1 METRAEPRCI
11 GGAAVWRN
19 FSNRGPQAGADGE
32 GSSRRRELRWRS
44 RGRRRWE
51 SRYNVQRK
59 MRRRSAVGA
68 GWESVHIQRSL
79 RGMSRS
85 EGNWGP
91 RFCSTAPAQHPPL
104 PRHQISPVGWPS
116 GGDESRAEVHR
127 GCGGVAHIQRSLRGM
142 SRSEGNWGPRFC
154 STAPAQHPP
163 LPRHQISPV
172 GWPSGGDES
181 RAEVHRGCGGVAEL
195 FQPRPAG
202 RC

>member
-1 METRAEPRCI
+1 MQNSSRQSWRLRQNHRLTVGKSTISPLLTSQRIFVPDVCRIRHDVLLGLSTIAMQ
-11 GGAAVWRN
+11 RN

-44 RGRRRWE
+44 RGRRSWE
-51 SRYNVQRK
+51 SRYTVQQK

-79 RGMSRS
+79 RWMSRS
-85 EGNWGP
+85 DGNWGP
-91 RFCSTAPAQHPPL
+91 RFCSTAPAQHPSL

-127 GCGGVAHIQRSLRGM
+127 V
-142 SRSEGNWGPRFC
+142 
-154 STAPAQHPP
+154 
-163 LPRHQISPV
+163 
-172 GWPSGGDES
+172 
-181 RAEVHRGCGGVAEL
+181 CGGVAEL
-195 FQPRPAG
+195 FKPRPAG

>member
-1 METRAEPRCI
+1 MSFLRHEEIYRSDVRLGQTWERQPVSSLPVLIGCDEFPVGYSLAGCPPAEPASASPTGTILNNPHCRTMIFQRTATTPFTSCLT
-11 GGAAVWRN
+11 
-19 FSNRGPQAGADGE
+19 F
-32 GSSRRRELRWRS
+32 LHWRS

-127 GCGGVAHIQRSLRGM
+127 GCGGVA
-142 SRSEGNWGPRFC
+142 
-154 STAPAQHPP
+154 
-163 LPRHQISPV
+163 
-172 GWPSGGDES
+172 
-181 RAEVHRGCGGVAEL
+181 EL